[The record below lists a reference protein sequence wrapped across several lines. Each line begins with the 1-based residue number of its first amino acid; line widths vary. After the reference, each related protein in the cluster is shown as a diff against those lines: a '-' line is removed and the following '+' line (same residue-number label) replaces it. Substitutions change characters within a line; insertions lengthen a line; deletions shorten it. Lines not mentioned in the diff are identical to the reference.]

1 MSESSPTSLLQR
13 VNDVLVIGGGIVGLA
28 TAYKLSQRGGGVLV
42 LEKEGEV
49 AKHQSGRNSGVL
61 HSGIYYRPGSLKART
76 CVAGRQQMQ
85 QFCDDHGI
93 PWKRTGKVIVA
104 TDASELPRLNDLLER
119 GRRNGVECERIGPDD
134 LRRLEP
140 HCAGIAAIHVK
151 DAAVVDF
158 HRVCARLTDLV
169 GNVQTNSRV
178 VKIKQRTD
186 NVRLMTNAGSFEAAY
201 VINCG
206 GLYSDRIARL
216 AGSDP
221 RLRIVPF
228 RGEYYHLT
236 ERAASLCR
244 TLIYP
249 VPDPALPFLGVHFT
263 RSVDD
268 HVHCGP
274 NAVLAFSREG
284 YRRRDVNLRDLVEI
298 VSYRGARAAGRRMWR
313 TATSELFR
321 SLSKRAFVEAA
332 QRLIPEVRSED
343 FVPAKSG
350 VRAQAVGEDG
360 TLIDD
365 FVISADRRVLNVLN
379 APSPAATAALAIA
392 DLIVDEFVAMT

>member
-1 MSESSPTSLLQR
+1 M
-13 VNDVLVIGGGIVGLA
+13 NDVLVIGGGIVGLA
-28 TAYKLSQRGGGVLV
+28 TAYKLSRRDARVLV
-42 LEKEGEV
+42 LEKESAV
-49 AKHQSGRNSGVL
+49 AEHQSGRNSGVL
-61 HSGIYYRPGSLKART
+61 HSGIYYRPGSLKAKT
-76 CVAGRQQMQ
+76 CVAGRRQMQ

-104 TDASELPRLNDLLER
+104 TDASELPRLDDLLGR
-119 GRRNGVECERIGPDD
+119 GHRNDVDCERINADD

-151 DAAVVDF
+151 DAGVVDYR
-158 HRVCARLTDLV
+158 RVCARLADLL
-169 GNVQTNSRV
+169 G
-178 VKIKQRTD
+178 D
-186 NVRLMTNAGSFEAAY
+186 VRTNAQVIKIEQGTDSVRVITRTGSFEAAR

-206 GLYSDRIARL
+206 GLYSDRIARM

-244 TLIYP
+244 SLIYP
-249 VPDPALPFLGVHFT
+249 VPDPNLPFLGVHFT
-263 RSVDD
+263 RSIDD
-268 HVHCGP
+268 DVHCGP

-284 YRRRDVNLRDLVEI
+284 YRRRDINLGDLVEI
-298 VSYRGARAAGRRMWR
+298 ASYRGARTVGRRMWR
-313 TATSELFR
+313 TAASELLR
-321 SLSKRAFVEAA
+321 SLSKRAFLKAA

-343 FVPAKSG
+343 LMPARSG
-350 VRAQAVGEDG
+350 VRAQAVAEDG
-360 TLIDD
+360 SLIDD
-365 FVISADRRVLNVLN
+365 FVLAADRRVLNVLN

-392 DLIVDEFVAMT
+392 DLIVDEFATMV